1 MKNSF
6 FLWFQCLF
14 FLVFLTL
21 SCKQI
26 PEIIFKPVVHSSWQ
40 GGFILKYKTFAF
52 GSLLSQNSNDP
63 LFTDISLRKRIEK
76 EFRFHFEPIGLS
88 LNSVNPD
95 LLIFTYFT
103 GPKLPLP
110 LSPYLIASP
119 DLDDFQVSDS
129 LKSDELFMVTDFVEP
144 QNMFLMLRMVVKMQF
159 KDQQLSLKELQAVI
173 EAKAKLYP
181 G

>member
-14 FLVFLTL
+14 FLLFIFV
-21 SCKQI
+21 SCRQT
-26 PEIIFKPVVHSSWQ
+26 PEITYTPVVHSSWQ
-40 GGFILKYKTFAF
+40 GGFLLKFRTFAF
-52 GSLLSQNSNDP
+52 GTMLSQNSDDP

-76 EFRFHFEPIGLS
+76 EFLFHFEPLGLS